1 MMDAFDEERPA
12 HAPKDLT
19 AWNIEDLQAYIANMT
34 AEIARCEKIIEEK
47 KSLSSAADALFKKQ
61 PKQPVA
67 YTKMTRFHFLKDEYG

>member
-19 AWNIEDLQAYIANMT
+19 AWNIDDLQTYIANLT

-47 KSLSSAADALFKKQ
+47 KSLSSAADALFKK
-61 PKQPVA
+61 
-67 YTKMTRFHFLKDEYG
+67 